1 MVTSLK
7 ESLLELAR
15 SVQTRLLVLLDGM
28 DYCLDWKAES
38 DSWSVRQVVY
48 HLLYTPPGGLNGVLK
63 GLLSGRLAEY
73 ELWADL
79 DNITPGRMEHDIEE
93 IRQDIDQ
100 AFSDLAVALA
110 SATDQDLLEKTV
122 VVHLKS
128 RGEYVHRT
136 ADDLLRRGFE
146 GHWEG
151 HLEQLKELR
160 ESLGFPG

>member
-1 MVTSLK
+1 MTSPK
-7 ESLLELAR
+7 ESLSESAR
-15 SVQTRLLVLLDGM
+15 SVQTRLLELLDGM
-28 DYCLDWKAES
+28 DYCLDWKTES

-48 HLLYTPPGGLNGVLK
+48 HLLDTPPGGLNGVLK
-63 GLLSGRLAEY
+63 GLLSGELAEY

-100 AFSDLAVALA
+100 TFSDLAVTLA
-110 SATDQDLLEKTV
+110 SATDQDLLEKIV

-128 RGEYVHRT
+128 RGEDVQRT
-136 ADDLLRRGFE
+136 ADDLIRRGFE

-151 HLEQLKELR
+151 HLGQLKELR